1 MSGLLAVDP
10 GEPGAG
16 ESVEEKQARCP
27 GKYKYKYKYEYKY
40 RGGRRKADPLP
51 WEAKAQG

>member
-16 ESVEEKQARCP
+16 EAVEEKQARCP
-27 GKYKYKYKYEYKY
+27 GKQRLGVRMGYDSIY
-40 RGGRRKADPLP
+40 LNI
-51 WEAKAQG
+51 WQAKALG

>member
-16 ESVEEKQARCP
+16 EAVEEKQARCP
-27 GKYKYKYKYEYKY
+27 GKQRLRVRMGYDSIYILTSEKQRLWVELGY
-40 RGGRRKADPLP
+40 
-51 WEAKAQG
+51 